1 MILFGLGVAREDE
14 QPGVCRWQQ
23 YINHLNGRYFSDH
36 RPTGQPGSQG
46 SQSLTQCGVQ
56 AVGEERY
63 EDMRLDAAVFL
74 MVDRPDGQVIFEIA
88 KNRFDL
94 GQLNIVVPK
103 DRGVFAR

>member
-1 MILFGLGVAREDE
+1 
-14 QPGVCRWQQ
+14 
-23 YINHLNGRYFSDH
+23 
-36 RPTGQPGSQG
+36 
-46 SQSLTQCGVQ
+46 
-56 AVGEERY
+56 
-63 EDMRLDAAVFL
+63 MRLDAAVFL